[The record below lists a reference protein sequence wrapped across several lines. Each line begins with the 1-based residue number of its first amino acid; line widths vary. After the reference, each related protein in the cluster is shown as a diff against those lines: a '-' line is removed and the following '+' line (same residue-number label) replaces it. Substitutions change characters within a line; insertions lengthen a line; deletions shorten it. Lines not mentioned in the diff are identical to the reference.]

1 MSKSIFTIT
10 CCLIFLC
17 PEMLFG
23 QNIKIMTYNIRYD
36 NPNDGIH
43 VWENR
48 RDKIISQIRYY
59 QPDFLGLQ
67 EVVHTQNSFL
77 KEKLRNYTVLGV
89 GRDDGKEA
97 GEYAPIYFNN
107 ARFELIDWGTFW
119 LSETPDRPSKGWD
132 AALPRIATWA
142 MLREIE
148 SGKVWN
154 VINTHFDHVGIEA
167 RLQSLKLIYSYA
179 MENMAGG
186 RIVMMGDFNIGP
198 SSEAYIWLKNQ
209 DGLLDSFLSAPIVHG
224 PEGTFNAFKHDYLGE
239 RIDYVWLSRDL
250 RAISY
255 ASISEIWKGI
265 IPSDHWPVLVEIIE
279 N

>member
-1 MSKSIFTIT
+1 
-10 CCLIFLC
+10 
-17 PEMLFG
+17 MLFG
-23 QNIKIMTYNIRYD
+23 QNIKVMTYNIRYD

-67 EVVHTQNSFL
+67 EVLHTQNSFL
-77 KEKLRNYTVLGV
+77 KEQLRNYTGLGV

-142 MLREIE
+142 KLREIE

-179 MENMAGG
+179 MGKMAGG

-209 DGLLDSFLSAPIVHG
+209 DGLVDSFLSAQIVHG

-239 RIDYVWLSRDL
+239 RIDYIWLSKDL